1 MLVLAHSRS
10 LFDKFSGD
18 GKPLAPVDLAV
29 TQTGRLRRPRPPPQ
43 LTRCSVSESQ
53 SKTRRPEWGGS
64 RLLEDGGPDSSTTRN
79 ACGRSEI
86 LSAGAAVSGQENF
99 AELWDCP
106 VAAGGLI
113 NNKMNTNWGPHV

>member
-29 TQTGRLRRPRPPPQ
+29 TQTRRLRRPRPPPQ

-53 SKTRRPEWGGS
+53 SKTRRPEWGVLVFS
-64 RLLEDGGPDSSTTRN
+64 KTAAPILQPPETLVGGRKFCRPERPYLDKK
-79 ACGRSEI
+79 I
-86 LSAGAAVSGQENF
+86 LPSYGIVLSPPAV
-99 AELWDCP
+99 
-106 VAAGGLI
+106 
-113 NNKMNTNWGPHV
+113 